1 MTGSEVNR
9 WFLAFDQGFESAAF
23 HLYVAYQHF
32 DADINLVTRD
42 GVSCSPN
49 NNLNCKSFGK
59 LRNVPESLDNFDLIY
74 SGGRIYF

>member
-1 MTGSEVNR
+1 
-9 WFLAFDQGFESAAF
+9 
-23 HLYVAYQHF
+23 VAYQHF